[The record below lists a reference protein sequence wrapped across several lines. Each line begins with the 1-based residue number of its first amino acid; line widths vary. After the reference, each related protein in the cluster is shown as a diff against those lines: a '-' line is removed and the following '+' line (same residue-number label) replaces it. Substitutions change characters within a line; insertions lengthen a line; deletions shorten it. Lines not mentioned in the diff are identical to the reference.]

1 MLGELFS
8 RPLLDRES
16 PLVTEIQAVIID
28 FKLKDEV
35 RDKIVWLLDKALI
48 WLKTVK
54 GKKFGEL
61 DGWWED
67 PRTIGCGGSLA
78 SGKGELRIFSGPAL
92 HSEIVS
98 AEFEAVIMALQIFSD
113 ADCFGHGDNTLI
125 SKSWDTQT
133 SCCSSLVVTVY

>member
-1 MLGELFS
+1 MTSFS
-8 RPLLDRES
+8 
-16 PLVTEIQAVIID
+16 TK
-28 FKLKDEV
+28 KLSKLED
-35 RDKIVWLLDKALI
+35 WLSQSKLRALI

-78 SGKGELRIFSGPAL
+78 SGKGELRPIFSGPAL

-98 AEFEAVIMALQIFSD
+98 AEFEAIIMALQIFSD
-113 ADCFGHGDNTLI
+113 PDCFGHGDNTLV

-133 SCCSSLVVTVY
+133 TSCSSLVVIAY